1 MIKPQTDN
9 FQKMYSTTH
18 AESKLSKK
26 NRMSFWQHVGDNKA
40 LYLMLVPGIL
50 YYLVFHYAPMV
61 GIVIA
66 FKDFDIF
73 TGIWSSEWS
82 GLTHFKD
89 LFSRDYFYRI
99 FRNSLAISFYKLAV
113 TFPVPI
119 ALAIML
125 NEVQNTKFKRTIQT
139 VVYLPYFLSWVV
151 IAGIVN
157 NLLSPSDGIVNVL
170 IKATGGNAIN
180 FLASKE
186 KFRTILVLSD
196 LWHGVGWNT
205 IIFLA
210 ALTNIDPQLYEAA
223 RIDGAG
229 KIQQILN
236 ITIPGLKSTIVI
248 LLLMRIGNLMNNGFE
263 QIYML
268 YNPNVYEVADVF
280 ETYVYRIGLV
290 DTRYDFATAV
300 GLFKSSISFVM
311 LISANKI
318 ARLLGERGIF

>member
-1 MIKPQTDN
+1 MASAILAHRRTASPENRLTVNQ
-9 FQKMYSTTH
+9 
-18 AESKLSKK
+18 
-26 NRMSFWQHVGDNKA
+26 RMSFGKHVRANKA

-50 YYLVFHYAPMV
+50 YYIIFHYAPMA

-73 TGIWSSEWS
+73 SGIWSSEWV
-82 GLTHFKD
+82 GFDHFRQ
-89 LFSRDYFYRI
+89 LFGSDAFFRV
-99 FRNSLAISFYKLAV
+99 FRNSLCVSFYKLAV
-113 TFPVPI
+113 CFPVPI
-119 ALAIML
+119 VLAIML
-125 NEVQNTKFKRTIQT
+125 NEVRNRKFQRTLQT

-151 IAGIVN
+151 IAGIVT

-170 IKATGGNAIN
+170 IKALGGAPVN

-196 LWHGVGWNT
+196 LWHGMGWNT

-229 KIQQILN
+229 KLQQILH
-236 ITIPGLKSTIVI
+236 ITLPGLKSTIIV
-248 LLLMRIGNLMNNGFE
+248 LLLMKIGNLMNNGFE
-263 QIYML
+263 QIFLL

-300 GLFKSSISFVM
+300 GLFKSCISFVM
-311 LISANKI
+311 LVCANKL
-318 ARLLGERGIF
+318 ARVFRERGIF

>member
-1 MIKPQTDN
+1 MASAILAHRRTASPENRLTVNQ
-9 FQKMYSTTH
+9 
-18 AESKLSKK
+18 
-26 NRMSFWQHVGDNKA
+26 RMSFGKHVRANKA

-50 YYLVFHYAPMV
+50 YYIIFHYAPMA

-73 TGIWSSEWS
+73 SGIWSSEWV
-82 GLTHFKD
+82 GFDHFRQ
-89 LFSRDYFYRI
+89 LFGSDAFFRV
-99 FRNSLAISFYKLAV
+99 FRNSLCVSFYKLAV
-113 TFPVPI
+113 CFPVPI
-119 ALAIML
+119 VLAIML
-125 NEVQNTKFKRTIQT
+125 NEVRNRKFQRTLQT

-151 IAGIVN
+151 IAGIVT

-170 IKATGGNAIN
+170 IKALGGAPVN

-196 LWHGVGWNT
+196 LWHGMGWNT

-229 KIQQILN
+229 KLQQILH
-236 ITIPGLKSTIVI
+236 ITLPGLKSTIIV
-248 LLLMRIGNLMNNGFE
+248 LLLMKIGNLMNNGFE
-263 QIYML
+263 QIFLL

-280 ETYVYRIGLV
+280 E
-290 DTRYDFATAV
+290 FC
-300 GLFKSSISFVM
+300 SE
-311 LISANKI
+311 
-318 ARLLGERGIF
+318 ERGTTILLSALLQHQKKEILYERQGRL

>member
-1 MIKPQTDN
+1 MASAILAHRRTASPENRLTVNQ
-9 FQKMYSTTH
+9 
-18 AESKLSKK
+18 
-26 NRMSFWQHVGDNKA
+26 RMSFGKHVRANKA

-50 YYLVFHYAPMV
+50 YYIIFHYAPMA

-73 TGIWSSEWS
+73 SGIWSSEWV
-82 GLTHFKD
+82 GFDHFRQ
-89 LFSRDYFYRI
+89 LFGSDAFFRV
-99 FRNSLAISFYKLAV
+99 FRNSLCVSFYKLAV
-113 TFPVPI
+113 CFPVPI
-119 ALAIML
+119 VLAIML
-125 NEVQNTKFKRTIQT
+125 NEVRNRKFQRTLQT

-151 IAGIVN
+151 IAGIVT

-170 IKATGGNAIN
+170 IKALGGAPVN

-196 LWHGVGWNT
+196 LWHGMGWNT

-229 KIQQILN
+229 KLQQILH
-236 ITIPGLKSTIVI
+236 ITLPGLKSTIIV
-248 LLLMRIGNLMNNGFE
+248 LLLMKIGNLMNNGFE
-263 QIYML
+263 QIFLL

-300 GLFKSSISFVM
+300 GLFKSCISFVM
-311 LISANKI
+311 LVCANKL
-318 ARLLGERGIF
+318 ARVFG

>member
-1 MIKPQTDN
+1 MASAILAHRRTASPENRLTVNQ
-9 FQKMYSTTH
+9 
-18 AESKLSKK
+18 
-26 NRMSFWQHVGDNKA
+26 RMSFGKHVRANKA

-50 YYLVFHYAPMV
+50 YYIIFHYAPMA

-73 TGIWSSEWS
+73 SGIWSSEWV
-82 GLTHFKD
+82 GFDHFRQ
-89 LFSRDYFYRI
+89 LFGSDAFFRV
-99 FRNSLAISFYKLAV
+99 FRNSLCVSFYKLAV
-113 TFPVPI
+113 CFPVPI
-119 ALAIML
+119 VLAIML
-125 NEVQNTKFKRTIQT
+125 NEVRNRKFQRTLQT

-151 IAGIVN
+151 IAGIVT

-170 IKATGGNAIN
+170 IKALGGAPVN

-196 LWHGVGWNT
+196 LWHGMGWNT

-229 KIQQILN
+229 KLQQILH
-236 ITIPGLKSTIVI
+236 ITLPGLKSTIIV
-248 LLLMRIGNLMNNGFE
+248 LLLMKIGNLMNTGIE
-263 QIYML
+263 QIFLL

-300 GLFKSSISFVM
+300 GLFKSCISFVM
-311 LISANKI
+311 LVCANKL
-318 ARLLGERGIF
+318 ARVFGERGIF